1 MLSAYGPE
9 YVIQAYYKYRPASL
23 ETLALLV
30 YADTKDRI
38 TMTYMADMLRVCAMR
53 PQFVPPSIHELFS
66 KNKHK
71 TRKKVDGA
79 SFVDKLLRTFGK
91 GGNE

>member
-23 ETLALLV
+23 EALALLV
-30 YADTKDRI
+30 YADGKDRL
-38 TMTYMADMLRVCAMR
+38 TAVYMADMLRACAMR
-53 PQFVPPSIHELFS
+53 PQFIPPSIHELFS
-66 KNKHK
+66 KKK
-71 TRKKVDGA
+71 ARKKIDGA

>member
-30 YADTKDRI
+30 YADGKDRL
-38 TMTYMADMLRVCAMR
+38 TTVYMADMLRACAMR
-53 PQFVPPSIHELFS
+53 PQFIPPSLKDVLHP
-66 KNKHK
+66 K
-71 TRKKVDGA
+71 RPKKPDGTA
-79 SFVDKLLRTFGK
+79 HGFVDKLLQRFKK
-91 GGNE
+91 GGDE